1 MPATVNAQVVDAVA
15 TTTTQ
20 TVGSAA
26 SLAMGMFFQ
35 AESQAFAIGLQ
46 NAVVAQR
53 GAQQISEALVATA
66 CAMMLALIPK
76 ASTLPAPPPP
86 PAGK

>member
-1 MPATVNAQVVDAVA
+1 MPTTVNAQVVDAVA
-15 TTTTQ
+15 TTTAHN
-20 TVGSAA
+20 VGTAS

-53 GAQQISEALVATA
+53 GSHQIGEALVATA
-66 CAMMLALIPK
+66 CALMMAQVT
-76 ASTLPAPPPP
+76 APAE
-86 PAGK
+86 K